1 MGESYFVGKCGV
13 LEVSGIFVG
22 KSASF
27 EALLRCDGI
36 SSNAY

>member
-1 MGESYFVGKCGV
+1 M

-27 EALLRCDGI
+27 EALLRFYGI
-36 SSNAY
+36 SFNAY